1 MSQVCARR
9 TWLPVFKMS
18 NLNTSSDPS
27 LPEFGTLLNCTHA
40 ELIEH
45 AVALYRH
52 RFVSAGMFENSVYTG
67 IERALA
73 ALQAEK
79 AQLYVTVA
87 CKFLVA
93 AFS

>member
-1 MSQVCARR
+1 MRS
-9 TWLPVFKMS
+9 T
-18 NLNTSSDPS
+18 NLVTRLQDEQLEHFIGSLSTRVSAHSSIAPMR
-27 LPEFGTLLNCTHA
+27 

-79 AQLYVTVA
+79 AQLYVSVA
-87 CKFLVA
+87 SF
-93 AFS
+93 

>member
-1 MSQVCARR
+1 
-9 TWLPVFKMS
+9 
-18 NLNTSSDPS
+18 
-27 LPEFGTLLNCTHA
+27 
-40 ELIEH
+40 
-45 AVALYRH
+45 LYRH

-87 CKFLVA
+87 SLVA